1 MDENN
6 NDINEV
12 QPPVDEPV
20 TATPQ
25 PEATTFNTDSDPV
38 SEPVNNAAPN
48 SGKKLP
54 IIPIVAVVVVV
65 LLLLL
70 VGLGGS
76 AKKPDKFFKDLLGGG
91 FDLFVNTA
99 NSERT
104 DNMKVSLDAELD
116 LGEDM
121 SFFTDS
127 TYGKLITTTKPEISV
142 YTGDQKIEADVHA
155 NYDGED
161 LLNASMILDMKDK
174 KGVFQVKEI
183 SDSYFDLELDEDTF
197 ETFDEMLAG
206 EKKIPQERVN
216 IVKEEVNKKI
226 VSEHATKASEK
237 IEVDGKTVNTTCYTY
252 KTDLE
257 SIYDAMIDVCK
268 ELKDNEKYLKTFEDD
283 ENPKDVLDD
292 TIDTLKS
299 GNYSDEDIVEIKVY
313 VDGKKFV
320 KCLVSLTGEDE
331 TVVEISV
338 VSPKKG
344 VYNYEFV
351 SKASADDDEPE
362 TFTGTVTVEKD
373 GNKKGTVTVSGKY
386 DEYSA
391 KLIVNYEKLDKKD
404 IPDVSSLDVKTMDE
418 MSDEDVEKFTE
429 SKLYEL
435 MMDVSGY
442 GSSSYYDDY
451 DYSFDDEDYSD
462 LYSSS
467 SDDEEDSYSF
477 DDEDYD
483 WNF

>member
-252 KTDLE
+252 KTD
-257 SIYDAMIDVCK
+257 
-268 ELKDNEKYLKTFEDD
+268 
-283 ENPKDVLDD
+283 
-292 TIDTLKS
+292 
-299 GNYSDEDIVEIKVY
+299 
-313 VDGKKFV
+313 
-320 KCLVSLTGEDE
+320 
-331 TVVEISV
+331 
-338 VSPKKG
+338 
-344 VYNYEFV
+344 
-351 SKASADDDEPE
+351 
-362 TFTGTVTVEKD
+362 
-373 GNKKGTVTVSGKY
+373 
-386 DEYSA
+386 
-391 KLIVNYEKLDKKD
+391 
-404 IPDVSSLDVKTMDE
+404 
-418 MSDEDVEKFTE
+418 
-429 SKLYEL
+429 
-435 MMDVSGY
+435 
-442 GSSSYYDDY
+442 
-451 DYSFDDEDYSD
+451 
-462 LYSSS
+462 
-467 SDDEEDSYSF
+467 
-477 DDEDYD
+477 
-483 WNF
+483 